1 MVSYG
6 PDVQSLNYTHMY
18 SFTDYRDTVGRQPCA
33 TNGTVF
39 HYIVNHGEMKKFK
52 SIVEMAMMEGYLN
65 DSQFNSTIFIPLDR
79 YISDNYIKQL
89 DIGLA
94 REIVKASILD
104 RKINSD
110 LLNSTPVTY
119 YYTKN
124 PLMRMYYTYLYG
136 KSVINNC
143 STVLKYD
150 INLSNGLIHIING
163 LIVPSEDHFMN

>member
-1 MVSYG
+1 M
-6 PDVQSLNYTHMY
+6 
-18 SFTDYRDTVGRQPCA
+18 
-33 TNGTVF
+33 
-39 HYIVNHGEMKKFK
+39 
-52 SIVEMAMMEGYLN
+52 
-65 DSQFNSTIFIPLDR
+65 DR